1 MPKEIKTLEDTLR
14 EKFKTGYDPVNVKVK
29 MKAMNEENLEVSIEG
44 VSYSIVDNA
53 VSEIAKKSA
62 AVPAEPEAE
71 KTPELPEDPAHPVN
85 GGSVTPPDGMDQT
98 APVSFDERA
107 QAVMAAYGAATLKPI
122 NEDTAKTYGDL
133 VYAATHEN
141 GEVIATGTLEELEL
155 IIAQNAKA
163 AQSAA

>member
-44 VSYSIVDNA
+44 IAFSIVDNS
-53 VSEIAKKSA
+53 VVEIVKKSA
-62 AVPAEPEAE
+62 AVPAETAPAAG
-71 KTPELPEDPAHPVN
+71 ED
-85 GGSVTPPDGMDQT
+85 STPPAPDT
-98 APVSFDERA
+98 APPSEGSPISFEERA
-107 QAVMAAYGAATLKPI
+107 QAVMAAYGAAVLKPI

-133 VYAATHEN
+133 VYAATHES

-155 IIAQNAKA
+155 LIKQNAQA
-163 AQSAA
+163 AKSEV